1 MESVDLDGVKRML
14 AAAADLVIA
23 NRDLLTKADQAI
35 GDGDHG
41 VAMERGFLA
50 ARQAI
55 DGKPSRTAGDVFR
68 NVGLAVLGQSG
79 GASGAVFG
87 TFFTEAAKVLSHPTL
102 DANGYKAALTAG
114 LAGVQARGK
123 AKPGD
128 KTMVDAL
135 ASAIAAIR
143 DITDGDLPM
152 VAAAAARGA
161 RIGSEA
167 TKSMVASTGKAKTLG
182 DRSVG
187 HVDPGSITLSLVLEG
202 CATSFDPSSI
212 RY

>member
-79 GASGAVFG
+79 GASGA
-87 TFFTEAAKVLSHPTL
+87 
-102 DANGYKAALTAG
+102 
-114 LAGVQARGK
+114 
-123 AKPGD
+123 
-128 KTMVDAL
+128 
-135 ASAIAAIR
+135 
-143 DITDGDLPM
+143 
-152 VAAAAARGA
+152 
-161 RIGSEA
+161 
-167 TKSMVASTGKAKTLG
+167 
-182 DRSVG
+182 
-187 HVDPGSITLSLVLEG
+187 
-202 CATSFDPSSI
+202 
-212 RY
+212 